1 MLCLTSDTPRADV
14 WSGPLDRPVA
24 HVERLQAVLSPDE
37 LKRAHRFRVEHARAS
52 FILNRAYL
60 RGILASYLHI
70 PPAEIPITTG
80 PFGKPVVPGS
90 QLRFN
95 VSHSSGLFVCIVAV
109 GKEVGIDIER
119 VRKMPDMEQIARR
132 FFAPL
137 ELESWNQMPEK
148 ERTVAFFRC
157 WTRKEAFL
165 KATGEGLS
173 RSLETFAVSLGNGRG
188 NCLIAPAGDASRW
201 HVQPFIPGAPEAR
214 PADGFVGAIGSRG
227 GRLSIRRRKEDPQTM
242 LALDR
247 DRTKEA

>member
-1 MLCLTSDTPRADV
+1 MPRLTSHTARADV
-14 WSGPLDRPVA
+14 WTASLERPRA
-24 HVERLQAVLSPDE
+24 QVELLRAVLSPDE

-90 QLRFN
+90 EIRFN

-119 VRKMPDMEQIARR
+119 VRSIPEIARMARR
-132 FFAPL
+132 FFAPA
-137 ELESWNQMPEK
+137 ELEAWNRMPDED
-148 ERTVAFFRC
+148 RPFAFFRC

-173 RSLETFAVSLGNGRG
+173 RALDSFAVSVEIGRG
-188 NCLIAPAGDASRW
+188 NCLIAPPEDASRW
-201 HVQPFIPGAPEAR
+201 HVQPFVPE
-214 PADGFVGAIGSRG
+214 DGFAGAIGSRG
-227 GRLSIRRRKEDPQTM
+227 GRLSIRRRREDPARM
-242 LALDR
+242 AALDWE
-247 DRTKEA
+247 KN